1 MPRGTDLRVLE
12 LFQEKCIGLAMLEA
26 LVHHGNCKDLTA
38 AGQAQDTPQ
47 FVREALAQ
55 IDVQFKGIPSL
66 RMIIVG
72 FYSGSGGDADRM
84 PKESA
89 ELLAPC
95 LANNAT
101 GEQPEVG
108 SHLGLHPFGRFIDEY
123 LGT

>member
-1 MPRGTDLRVLE
+1 MPRGTDLHVLE

-38 AGQAQDTPQ
+38 AGQAQDTSQ

-84 PKESA
+84 AQESA

-95 LANNAT
+95 LATTPPVDNRRWVSTLDSTLSA
-101 GEQPEVG
+101 G
-108 SHLGLHPFGRFIDEY
+108 SSMS
-123 LGT
+123 T